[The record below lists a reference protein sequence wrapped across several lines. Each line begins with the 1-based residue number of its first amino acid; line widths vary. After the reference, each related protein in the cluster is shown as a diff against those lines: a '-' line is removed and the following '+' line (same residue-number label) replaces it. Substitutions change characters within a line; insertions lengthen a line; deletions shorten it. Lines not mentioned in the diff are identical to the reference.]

1 MLCNDNR
8 VSSKSQ
14 VSLLKTFLMSKAQR
28 VMLFPSY
35 SKVQEREG
43 LALSLCRI
51 WASYKNT
58 CSWIF
63 FS

>member
-14 VSLLKTFLMSKAQR
+14 VSLLKTFLISEAQS

-35 SKVQEREG
+35 RTAQERER
-43 LALSLCRI
+43 LALSLCCI
-51 WASYKNT
+51 
-58 CSWIF
+58 
-63 FS
+63 

>member
-1 MLCNDNR
+1 MYVVVSWISDLAIMLCNDNR

-51 WASYKNT
+51 
-58 CSWIF
+58 
-63 FS
+63 